1 MLIKYIQCKLCF
13 CTFFFF
19 FFAYIHTTICP
30 SHWIGVLMIS
40 SLFPVR
46 ILFRVLF
53 YRGIVFTQAISVQR
67 SISFLYD
74 FLHLSL
80 SFVTYVIIR
89 SFARRERQIFKNFSY
104 IHYLIFFS
112 LFIIFGLFIHLNY
125 YSMQLLMTEVFRLN
139 SINKVTPF
147 KLHSISENIHM
158 YFGLKT
164 KAIKIPN

>member
-1 MLIKYIQCKLCF
+1 
-13 CTFFFF
+13 
-19 FFAYIHTTICP
+19 
-30 SHWIGVLMIS
+30 MIS

-104 IHYLIFFS
+104 IHYLIFFFS
-112 LFIIFGLFIHLNY
+112 FHNFWFIYPFELLFHAIAYDGSVSSKF
-125 YSMQLLMTEVFRLN
+125 
-139 SINKVTPF
+139 NK
-147 KLHSISENIHM
+147 
-158 YFGLKT
+158 
-164 KAIKIPN
+164 